1 MEIISQSQAKAL
13 SCSTSI
19 IHSKSSHVVSSSI
32 PFQHSSKTLFTQL
45 QGLRIQPKKHK
56 NIGPIHA
63 SDITSTTDVSDTW
76 LLQPVGDG
84 DTKHIGFKVKMPDA
98 FEIASSVVTVGRL
111 PEKAD
116 MVIPVATVSGVH
128 ARIQKKGEN
137 LLVTDLD
144 STNGTFVDNKR
155 IRPGVVATV
164 SSGSYITFGDTH
176 LAMFR
181 VSKLEKVE
189 APSEPEESE
198 DKIASPAVPALID
211 LATRLLAP
219 SAPITTSTAR
229 VLREL
234 LTVWWM
240 TYGAV
245 EVEEEGTCTSVTRA
259 WMSWAPEDSAR
270 VRRNES
276 STSRRSMGMDS

>member
-1 MEIISQSQAKAL
+1 MELTSQSLSQAKLL
-13 SCSTSI
+13 SCSASI
-19 IHSKSSHVVSSSI
+19 FHSKSSLVVSSSI
-32 PFQHSSKTLFTQL
+32 LFQHSSKTLLTQL
-45 QGLRIQPKKHK
+45 QGLRIQRKKHT
-56 NIGPIHA
+56 NLGPIHA
-63 SDITSTTDVSDTW
+63 SEAAADTTSTDVSDIW

-84 DTKHIGFKVKMPDA
+84 DTKHIGFKVQMPNA

-128 ARIQKKGEN
+128 ARIRKKGGN

-144 STNGTFVDNKR
+144 STNGTFVDDKR
-155 IRPGVVATV
+155 LRPGVVATV
-164 SSGSYITFGDTH
+164 SSGSCITFGDTH

-198 DKIASPAVPALID
+198 DMIASTAVPAFID

-234 LTVWWM
+234 LTV
-240 TYGAV
+240 
-245 EVEEEGTCTSVTRA
+245 
-259 WMSWAPEDSAR
+259 
-270 VRRNES
+270 
-276 STSRRSMGMDS
+276 